1 MVLTCLNL
9 PTTGKSHISSPLF
22 FSLIRLVCVV
32 LCFYYSFSFI
42 TQPSVFLSFLLLL
55 LLWRCFVQLYNEF
68 VPGGLLTCFHRFF
81 DWEKIAIITVNVN
94 DKWHTHALSQQNE
107 NIWCSSCSLCCSTNP
122 SSKLYMRRVLYIDA
136 KVEPRIKHAHSVSI
150 VEVSFIYHNNNLSNG
165 MKKKKKTTQRYTR
178 LAIRFKASLCHTQ
191 TACKLVRQ
199 TCLSW
204 WICLIT
210 CDHLREQIRLIY
222 KWLSLW
228 FNVYAPKY
236 EEVPLEINNSHAL
249 KLIT

>member
-1 MVLTCLNL
+1 M
-9 PTTGKSHISSPLF
+9 
-22 FSLIRLVCVV
+22 
-32 LCFYYSFSFI
+32 LCFYYLFSFI

-165 MKKKKKTTQRYTR
+165 MKKKKKLHNDTHDLRFDSKR
-178 LAIRFKASLCHTQ
+178 LSVILKRLVSLCG
-191 TACKLVRQ
+191 KLVWVGEFVWLHV
-199 TCLSW
+199 T
-204 WICLIT
+204 
-210 CDHLREQIRLIY
+210 IY
-222 KWLSLW
+222 ENK
-228 FNVYAPKY
+228 FD
-236 EEVPLEINNSHAL
+236 
-249 KLIT
+249 